1 MINADFR
8 PTWEELRRTGLYFR
22 ELEDALSHYASP
34 LPQGQFFTVTERS
47 DPQGGSKRE
56 IVRETRFPSLDE
68 LSEHFNKLKYAA
80 WLLDKL
86 PPSFWEKI
94 YQGHLCGDRTEF
106 GYFPMQITLWGAENK
121 EQNNFARQADLY
133 ELFLR
138 GLSWSEPDKQP
149 DHYRDFA
156 EQCFRIVNAYLKLHS
171 HIKAGR

>member
-8 PTWEELRRTGLYFR
+8 PIWKELRRTGLYFR
-22 ELEDALSHYASP
+22 ELEDALSHYASS

-47 DPQGGSKRE
+47 DPRGGSQIELVK
-56 IVRETRFPSLDE
+56 ETRFPPLDE

-80 WLLDKL
+80 WRLDEL

-94 YQGHLCGDRTEF
+94 YQSHLHGERTEF
-106 GYFPMQITLWGAENK
+106 GYIPMQITLWGAENK

-138 GLSWSEPDKQP
+138 DLAWSKSGKHP
-149 DHYRDFA
+149 DHSRDDA
-156 EQCFRIVNAYLKLHS
+156 EQCFRIINAYLKLHS
-171 HIKAGR
+171 YIETVR